1 MFCAAIN
8 LIVVE
13 VSVLCCHQF
22 DSGGGKFFFAAVK
35 LIVVEVS
42 VLCCH
47 QVDSGGGRCFLLP
60 SS

>member
-1 MFCAAIN
+1 M
-8 LIVVE
+8 
-13 VSVLCCHQF
+13 
-22 DSGGGKFFFAAVK
+22 FFAAVK

-42 VLCCH
+42 VLCCR

>member
-1 MFCAAIN
+1 MFCVVIE

-13 VSVLCCHQF
+13 
-22 DSGGGKFFFAAVK
+22 A
-35 LIVVEVS
+35 S

-47 QVDSGGGRCFLLP
+47 QVDIGGGKCFVLP

>member
-1 MFCAAIN
+1 M
-8 LIVVE
+8 
-13 VSVLCCHQF
+13 
-22 DSGGGKFFFAAVK
+22 FFAAVK

-47 QVDSGGGRCFLLP
+47 QVDSDCGKRYVLP

>member
-1 MFCAAIN
+1 MFCAAVK

-13 VSVLCCHQF
+13 VF
-22 DSGGGKFFFAAVK
+22 RAAVK

-47 QVDSGGGRCFLLP
+47 QVHCGGGKCFVLP
-60 SS
+60 

>member
-1 MFCAAIN
+1 MFCAAIK
-8 LIVVE
+8 LILVEVFCAAIKLTVVE
-13 VSVLCCHQF
+13 VCC
-22 DSGGGKFFFAAVK
+22 AAIK

-47 QVDSGGGRCFLLP
+47 QVDSDRGKCFVLP

>member
-1 MFCAAIN
+1 MFCAAIK

-13 VSVLCCHQF
+13 VSVFCCHQV
-22 DSGGGKFFFAAVK
+22 DSGGG
-35 LIVVEVS
+35 

-47 QVDSGGGRCFLLP
+47 QVDSGGGVLCCHQVGTGGGKCFVLP